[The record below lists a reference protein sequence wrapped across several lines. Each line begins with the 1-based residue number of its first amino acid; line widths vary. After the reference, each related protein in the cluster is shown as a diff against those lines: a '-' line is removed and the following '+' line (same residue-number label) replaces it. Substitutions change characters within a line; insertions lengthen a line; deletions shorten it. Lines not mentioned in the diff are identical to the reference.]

1 MLTVVA
7 VMVSEAGAELAVVVG
22 GGMGMLV
29 VEGEVWGGC
38 WLGVVILEPAYWLL
52 SLLHPS

>member
-7 VMVSEAGAELAVVVG
+7 VMVSEAAAELAVLVG

-29 VEGEVWGGC
+29 VEGEVSGGC
-38 WLGVVILEPAYWLL
+38 WLGMVILEPACQLP